1 MKPAPFEYL
10 RARTTHEALTEL
22 VLKPSSK
29 PIAGGQSLGAMM
41 NLRVARPGFLID
53 VGRIPELRTHERK
66 PDRLLIGA
74 CVTHAEI
81 EDDVIDDVTSGFLPY
96 VAGRIAYRP
105 VRNRGTIGGSIA
117 HADPAADWV
126 TALTA
131 VGASVV
137 LESPVAVRETT
148 NWWSRLRSSAG
159 GAPNRRTVDMTSF
172 ICAPYSTAL
181 EPGELVI
188 GVEIPA
194 ASADMRWGY
203 EKFCRKVGE
212 LAEAI
217 GAVVIDPQRRFAR
230 VVVGAVGGK
239 PVILDAATHTLAS
252 TTKAPA
258 FEELVGE
265 IDRKLARL
273 EPVKRQHAAV
283 CVERAIAEAL
293 RA

>member
-10 RARTTHEALTEL
+10 RARTTREALAEL
-22 VLKPSSK
+22 ASKPAAK

-41 NLRVARPGFLID
+41 NLRVARPGLLID
-53 VGRIPELRTHERK
+53 VSRIPELRAHERK
-66 PDRLLIGA
+66 PDRLVIGA

-81 EDDVIDDVTSGFLPY
+81 EDGAVGDVTSGFLSH

-131 VGASVV
+131 VGASVLV
-137 LESPVAVRETT
+137 ESAVATRENTK
-148 NWWSRLRSSAG
+148 WWSRLRSSADA
-159 GAPNRRTVDMTSF
+159 APGRRTLDMTSF
-172 ICAPYSTAL
+172 IRAPYTTAL
-181 EPGELVI
+181 EPGELVVGI
-188 GVEIPA
+188 EVPA
-194 ASADMRWGY
+194 ASADIRWGY

-239 PVILDAATHTLAS
+239 PVILDAATRNLAS
-252 TTKAPA
+252 TAKAPA
-258 FEELVGE
+258 FDEIIDE
-265 IDRKLARL
+265 IDRKLTRL
-273 EPVKRQHAAV
+273 DPVKRQHAAI